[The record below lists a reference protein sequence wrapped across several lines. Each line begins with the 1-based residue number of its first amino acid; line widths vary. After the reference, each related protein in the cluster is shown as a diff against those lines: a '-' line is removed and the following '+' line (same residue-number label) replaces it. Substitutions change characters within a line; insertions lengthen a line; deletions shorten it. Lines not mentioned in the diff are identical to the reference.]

1 MKKLGFGF
9 MRLPKL
15 EDGRVDLEHT
25 RKMVD
30 AFMEAGFTYFD
41 TAHNY
46 IGGQSET
53 ALRECLTSRY
63 PRESYVLTDKLTR
76 LYFEEEADIRPV
88 LDEELE
94 ILGVDYLDYLLLH
107 AVGSSSYEKLTR
119 CNAFGQMVKFK
130 EDGKTK
136 HIGMSFH
143 DTPEFL
149 EQVLT
154 EHPEIEIVQIQFNY
168 LDEKNPGIQ
177 SRGVYDVCRKFGKDI
192 LIMEPVKG
200 GALADL
206 PEEAAKLLKPL
217 GNASQASYAI
227 RYAASQEGVV
237 TVLSGMSTLEQ
248 VQDNIGYMA
257 DFRPVTEEETA
268 VLEQVRRTVLSRE
281 SIGCT
286 SCRYCMDKCPNQIPI
301 PEIFNAY
308 NKKTLYL
315 VPNWIYEDAVK
326 DKPKA
331 SDCVGC
337 GLCEEACPQKLEIR
351 QWLKK
356 AAEVFEKE

>member
-15 EDGRVDLEHT
+15 ENGQVDLEQT
-25 RKMVD
+25 KQMVD
-30 AFMEAGFTYFD
+30 AYMAAGFTYFD

-88 LDEELE
+88 LDLELE

-107 AVGSSSYEKLTR
+107 AVGSGSYEKLTR
-119 CNAFGQMVKFK
+119 CNAFGQMKKFK
-130 EDGKTK
+130 EDGKCR

-149 EQVLT
+149 EKVLT

-168 LDEKNPGIQ
+168 LDVENPEVQ
-177 SRGVYDVCRKFGKDI
+177 SRGVYEVCRKFGKDV
-192 LIMEPVKG
+192 LVMEPVKG
-200 GALADL
+200 GALANL
-206 PEEAAKLLKPL
+206 PEEAAKLLEPL
-217 GNASQASYAI
+217 GNGSQASYAI

-248 VQDNIGYMA
+248 VQDNISYMA
-257 DFRPVTEEETA
+257 DFQPLTKTETDTLDQIRGMLLSQET
-268 VLEQVRRTVLSRE
+268 
-281 SIGCT
+281 IGCT
-286 SCRYCMDKCPNQIPI
+286 ACRYCMDKCPNQIPI
-301 PEIFNAY
+301 PEIFGAY
-308 NKKTLYL
+308 NKKKVYL
-315 VPNWIYEDAVK
+315 VPDWVYQEATK
-326 DKPKA
+326 DKAKA

-337 GLCEEACPQKLEIR
+337 GLCEEACPQKLAIP
-351 QWLKK
+351 QLLKK
-356 AAEVFEKE
+356 AAELFEK